1 MPARPI
7 VLAAFACFLPI
18 LAAQTP
24 KPAVAP
30 PTEARVPIKNLPVIA
45 KTPPD
50 LTGEVLVI
58 EKEDTVLRFAKDG
71 SSVRTLSVT
80 EHIVSDAGV
89 RDAGILSIP
98 FAALTQAVTF
108 DSVRVRK
115 PSGEVIETPAED
127 AQEVPAPVTQAAPMY
142 SDLRTKQLP
151 VKSLSVGDTLEY
163 RVSITD
169 TNADTPGV
177 FWFVMDFTSGV
188 PVKEETVE
196 MRVPRELSVVVK
208 SKKVQPAVSE
218 DGSERVYRWTHET
231 ASEYPKKEEKDK
243 AAPVTLVQEMYEPD
257 VAMSSFHTWAEVG
270 AWYGGLMKGRPVPD
284 AAIQAKADELTHGLT
299 TDDAKVDAL
308 YNYVATQYRYIAV
321 SFGIGR
327 LQPHTASDVFHNQYG
342 DCKDKHTLLEAMLA
356 AEKIEAEPVLIG
368 SGVRVNE
375 ALPMPSQFDH
385 VITLVKLK
393 DHDVW
398 LDATPEVAPSRMLMA
413 GLRDKLALA
422 IPATGDARLVRTEA
436 ALPFPSFVH
445 ETITGQLDTHGVL
458 TAHFEMTLRGDAEV
472 IYRAVYHQVPRANW
486 QTLAQRISYSNGFAG
501 DVSAVDASLPE
512 KTADPFRVSW
522 EYTRKDFGDW
532 PNRRFPGMT
541 TWFDAKID
549 DDATAPKRSMMLDAT
564 GETVVHIKLMLPEGY
579 TVTVPP
585 DVKRSAAFAEYTS
598 TYVLKDRTLEMDRT
612 LRYKAR
618 ELPVSE
624 FGAYRDFV
632 KGMSDDSSQ
641 MIQLVG
647 ASATTSTTATSTE
660 DTASTAPPTKKELQ
674 SMEAAS
680 WIELAQE
687 RREANQLMAARSLL
701 DTAKSLNDHQKGL
714 WAEYGALDSLKE
726 PTRAISDFK
735 REIEQH
741 PENFVAY
748 ERLSA
753 LYSSQAMWPE
763 AEQTIQAWSKADPA
777 DPGPLASLGELRMA
791 QQKYKEAET
800 LFTAA
805 ILLGK
810 RQGQLKL
817 QLAQAQLKAGETDEG
832 KATLLALMAT
842 SDDVNLLNSAA
853 CELSDVGL
861 ELPASEAASRKAI
874 EKLERRAAATKVT
887 SATDE
892 DFANVVLLVANWDTL
907 GWIYYKENKLP
918 QAESFARSAWM
929 LSPRAAIGEHLAAI
943 YDAEGKQAK
952 ALTVYRQTVK
962 LMRAENLAPAD
973 AARVHAEEARID
985 ALRAAGV
992 KEEGGLPVPPGSD
1005 ELAALRTYAIPSPLR
1020 GVYASADLLLLL
1032 GDDHAE
1038 DVNFLRAND
1047 ALKQAAP
1054 ALLAATYRAPLPTGS
1069 KAKVLRRGYMMCAPR
1084 PGICTL
1090 VVRPA
1095 SEARIGD

>member
-1 MPARPI
+1 MPAQLI

-30 PTEARVPIKNLPVIA
+30 STEARVPVKNLPAIA

-50 LTGEVLVI
+50 LTGEALVI

-71 SSVRTLSVT
+71 SSVRTFSVR

-89 RDAGILSIP
+89 RDAGIVSIP
-98 FAALTQAVTF
+98 FAALTQTVTF

-115 PSGEVIETPAED
+115 PSGEVIETSAED

-163 RVSITD
+163 RVSIKD

-177 FWFVMDFTSGV
+177 FWFAMDFTSGV

-196 MRVPRELSVVVK
+196 LRVPRELSVLVK

-218 DGSERVYRWTHET
+218 DGGERVYRWTHET

-243 AAPVTLVQEMYEPD
+243 AAPVTLAQEMYEPD
-257 VAMSSFHTWAEVG
+257 LAMSSFHTWAEVG

-284 AAIQAKADELTHGLT
+284 AAIQAKADALTHGLT

-413 GLRDKLALA
+413 SQRDKLALA

-512 KTADPFRVSW
+512 KTADPFHVSW

-549 DDATAPKRSMMLDAT
+549 DDATAPKRPMMLDAT
-564 GETVVHIKLMLPEGY
+564 GETAVHLKLTLPEGY

-585 DVKRSAAFAEYTS
+585 DVKRSTAFAEYTS

-641 MIQLVG
+641 MMQLVG
-647 ASATTSTTATSTE
+647 ASAKGTTTKADNSQATELMKQAYQEFRAHNYKST
-660 DTASTAPPTKKELQ
+660 
-674 SMEAAS
+674 
-680 WIELAQE
+680 
-687 RREANQLMAARSLL
+687 RELL
-701 DTAKSLNDHQKGL
+701 DKVKALNDQQTGL
-714 WAEYGALDSLKE
+714 WGEYGALDWMSNK
-726 PTRAISDFK
+726 TQAMADYK
-735 REIEQH
+735 KEIELH
-741 PENFVAY
+741 PETLFAY
-748 ERLSA
+748 KDLSS
-753 LYSSQAMWPE
+753 LYMGDGRYPE
-763 AEQTIQAWSKADPA
+763 AEQTLQAWAKADPA
-777 DPGPLASLGELRMA
+777 DAQVHVRLGSLQLVKK
-791 QQKYKEAET
+791 QYKEAEKS
-800 LFTAA
+800 FEDA
-805 ILLGK
+805 IALSTK
-810 RQGQLKL
+810 PDPVKL
-817 QLAQAQLKAGETDEG
+817 QLGQAQLKAGDTDAG
-832 KATLLALMAT
+832 KATLHALMDT
-842 SDDVNLLNSAA
+842 SDDAGVLNNTAY
-853 CELSDVGL
+853 ELADAGL
-861 ELPASEAASRKAI
+861 DLPAAEAASRKAI
-874 EKLERRAAATKVT
+874 QILETRTATATAAGAAKQ
-887 SATDE
+887 
-892 DFANVVLLVANWDTL
+892 DFANVVLLAATWDTL
-907 GWIYYKENKLP
+907 GWIDFKGNNLP
-918 QAESFARSAWM
+918 EAESYVRSAW
-929 LSPRAAIGEHLAAI
+929 LLRADDPEAGEHLGKI
-943 YDAEGKQAK
+943 YEAEGKK
-952 ALTVYRQTVK
+952 EDALTTYRLVVK
-962 LMRAENLAPAD
+962 SMAHPNLPPKYAEMKTEMEGRI
-973 AARVHAEEARID
+973 AA
-985 ALRAAGV
+985 LTKAGV
-992 KEEGGLPVPPGSD
+992 QEKPGPHVQEGGD
-1005 ELAALRTYAIPSPLR
+1005 EMAALRTYTIPSPLQ
-1020 GVYASADLLLLL
+1020 GQYASADFVLLL
-1032 GDDHAE
+1032 GDNRAE
-1038 DVNFLRAND
+1038 DVRWVKGD
-1047 ALKQAAP
+1047 EALKKAAP
-1054 ALLAATYRAPLPTGS
+1054 GLLAATYRAPLPTGS
-1069 KAKVLRRGYMMCAPR
+1069 KAKILRRGILA
-1084 PGICTL
+1084 CTTGSKTCLL
-1090 VVRPA
+1090 VLLPA
-1095 SEARIGD
+1095 AQAQMDN